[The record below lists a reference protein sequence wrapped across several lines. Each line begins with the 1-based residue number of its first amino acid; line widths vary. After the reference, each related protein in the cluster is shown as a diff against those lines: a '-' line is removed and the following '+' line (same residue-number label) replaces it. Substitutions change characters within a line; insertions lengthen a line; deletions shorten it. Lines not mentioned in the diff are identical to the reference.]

1 MAKVVTSDGGVQ
13 STEVIADKKRPARE
27 AAAPLEVVK
36 QPVAVE
42 IGDSDAKRPAGM
54 ADTGNGAAGAKSETA
69 VADPNDGIDAE
80 DIVELAKAEAEKE
93 RKRIGK
99 YVARLRRRVAFRQEA
114 HRDRATKFRIAR
126 AK

>member
-42 IGDSDAKRPAGM
+42 IGDASVAKGSVETDAKGRGSAG
-54 ADTGNGAAGAKSETA
+54 AANGAAATSE
-69 VADPNDGIDAE
+69 ADPNDGIDAE

-99 YVARLRRRVAFRQEA
+99 Y
-114 HRDRATKFRIAR
+114 
-126 AK
+126 

>member
-1 MAKVVTSDGGVQ
+1 MGKVVTSDGGVQ

-42 IGDSDAKRPAGM
+42 IGEGDGKPGVAKATDAAAPPA
-54 ADTGNGAAGAKSETA
+54 NGS
-69 VADPNDGIDAE
+69 DPNDGIDAE

-99 YVARLRRRVAFRQEA
+99 YVARLRAQE
-114 HRDRATKFRIAR
+114 T
-126 AK
+126 